1 MKNPK
6 FTYATYVLAFALAF
20 AAPLGTLRAELTSEE
35 VQEDSI
41 TPERDSLEEEVVI
54 LKKKPARA
62 TAKKR
67 IVVREESLPEEMSY
81 EPVLVQRQAQAQS
94 QAQAAA
100 PAPTMGSAL
109 DQGVQTKMDGVKQ
122 KFEEAILR
130 SLDRIQ
136 VTVDDG
142 GGNQNQVQTQGV
154 TIVKDNV
161 VNSPGTVTDS
171 YLSIEKAPAYDEG
184 GESVAVDNSN
194 GNKSSTSLRL
204 SPILGWSSIN
214 SDFYEVDSRYTAGIN
229 LEVDVGSNLSVAAGY
244 SYSQY
249 EVRFG
254 SAYSAPMYYPG
265 FVSGNAQK
273 FQYNQNVFD
282 VTTRLYL
289 FPRESVFR
297 MFLGAGGG
305 YNKGYLSY
313 KNIAYNSGAP
323 NAYANVQDYEV
334 NSFLGILETGAEVNV
349 SKNVAIGTNFK
360 YAMVFSSSESSYGYP
375 NNGYGMQAIGDALSD
390 ASFYSILGT
399 VKVSF

>member
-1 MKNPK
+1 
-6 FTYATYVLAFALAF
+6 
-20 AAPLGTLRAELTSEE
+20 
-35 VQEDSI
+35 
-41 TPERDSLEEEVVI
+41 
-54 LKKKPARA
+54 
-62 TAKKR
+62 
-67 IVVREESLPEEMSY
+67 
-81 EPVLVQRQAQAQS
+81 
-94 QAQAAA
+94 
-100 PAPTMGSAL
+100 
-109 DQGVQTKMDGVKQ
+109 
-122 KFEEAILR
+122 LR

-171 YLSIEKAPAYDEG
+171 YLSIDKAPAYDEG
-184 GESVAVDNSN
+184 GELVAVDNN
-194 GNKSSTSLRL
+194 NANKSSTSLRI

-254 SAYSAPMYYPG
+254 SAYSSPGYYPG
-265 FVSGNAQK
+265 FVAGNAQK
-273 FQYNQNVFD
+273 FEYNQNVFD
-282 VTTRLYL
+282 LTTRLYL

-313 KNIAYNSGAP
+313 KNIAYN
-323 NAYANVQDYEV
+323 
-334 NSFLGILETGAEVNV
+334 T
-349 SKNVAIGTNFK
+349 
-360 YAMVFSSSESSYGYP
+360 
-375 NNGYGMQAIGDALSD
+375 
-390 ASFYSILGT
+390 
-399 VKVSF
+399 